1 MTPSNKVQTPRTN
14 ARWFLSLLLLMPL
27 SLLQHGC
34 TLAPSSTVNIERP
47 LDTTPELP
55 ISVTDI
61 LELAQSL
68 SESNHSTEAS
78 RLIQDSLL
86 FYPQDPQLESA
97 LITYQKLSDEEIYS
111 LTSDALINHALWIR
125 SELRKEKAQ
134 AIAKPSILKK
144 IRISR
149 LTTKQKHAHD
159 SLILCA
165 RDNFQ
170 DDPELSQRCL
180 DTTNKTH
187 LTEEQFQ
194 SILALRQ
201 QLREQETSKINAAF
215 PDTSTAPES
224 EQPNLG
230 SSDVEAMPP
239 PSSNDFRSEIE
250 QTTYS
255 LRMAL
260 KQRDYLLAKQLSS
273 SLKNNSAASGV
284 NIKKLIKHA
293 DKKIRRYTAKISLR
307 ADELYLQE
315 RVAEAD
321 ALWVILIKLHPRSDE
336 YRQNH
341 ERAERIL
348 KNIKT
353 IKENQ
358 ANEASTDLTLEA
370 L

>member
-1 MTPSNKVQTPRTN
+1 
-14 ARWFLSLLLLMPL
+14 MPL
-27 SLLQHGC
+27 SFLQHGC
-34 TLAPSSTVNIERP
+34 TLAPSPTVNTEAP
-47 LDTTPELP
+47 LEATPELP
-55 ISVTDI
+55 ISVVDI

-68 SESNHSTEAS
+68 SESSHSTEAS
-78 RLIQDSLL
+78 KLIQDGLL

-111 LTSDALINHALWIR
+111 LTSDALIKYALWIR

-159 SLILCA
+159 NLILCA
-165 RDNFQ
+165 QDNFH

-180 DTTNKTH
+180 DTTNKTQ
-187 LTEEQFQ
+187 LTEEQLQ

-201 QLREQETSKINAAF
+201 QLREQEANKINIASSDIPA
-215 PDTSTAPES
+215 TPES
-224 EQPNLG
+224 EQPDRT
-230 SSDVEAMPP
+230 SSGAGAMSS
-239 PSSNDFRSEIE
+239 PSPDNFRSEIE
-250 QTTYS
+250 QMTYN
-255 LRMAL
+255 LRAAL
-260 KQRDYLLAKQLSS
+260 KQRNYLLARQLSS
-273 SLKNNSAASGV
+273 SLKNNSGANSV
-284 NIKKLIKHA
+284 NTKKLIERT
-293 DKKIRRYTAKISLR
+293 DKKIRRYTDKISQR

-321 ALWVILIKLHPRSDE
+321 ALWMILIKLDPKSDE